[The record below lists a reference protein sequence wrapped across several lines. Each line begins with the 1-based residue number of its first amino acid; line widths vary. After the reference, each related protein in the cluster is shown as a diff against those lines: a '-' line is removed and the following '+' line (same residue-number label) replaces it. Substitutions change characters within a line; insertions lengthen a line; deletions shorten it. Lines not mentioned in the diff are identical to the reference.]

1 MQAVI
6 AWRCKIA
13 AHGPGAVA
21 TRTFHAVATT
31 RRLAALEAHPIEP
44 LPMKPFRIFRPGKHT
59 ASCGTQVEFTKEDLA
74 KAVAGYA
81 PSNYASPLVI
91 GHPKVED
98 RAYGQV
104 EKLSMDDDGAVW
116 AHPAHVEPRFGDL
129 VATKA
134 FPNRSASWYMPD
146 HPNNPTPGA
155 LYLKHIGFLGAA
167 APALKGLGDI
177 EFADPVLQA
186 ISFTAETAPD
196 KLVEFA
202 STPADAAWSVASVL
216 GSMARMLRD
225 FRDQRIAEKG
235 VESADEL
242 IPDYV
247 IRDAED
253 AARTQREQ
261 AEQLSQANA
270 PLFTEPTQGTTMNLT
285 PEQIAQLQ
293 KDHEAAQAR
302 IASFTARET
311 AIAAAEHMATVDAII
326 RELQP
331 LVAAGQVLPAAR
343 AHLANFMAGL
353 PDGVEA
359 QTIEFGEADDAGAIP
374 KVSPRAY
381 MKAFLATLPKQVNY
395 GEHSPDGTGVIGGAG
410 AMTAVQLAETAT
422 AMRAQVKAETGR
434 EISYSEAANRVLA
447 IPGNGVA
454 ATDAGA
460 QV

>member
-1 MQAVI
+1 M
-6 AWRCKIA
+6 
-13 AHGPGAVA
+13 A

-44 LPMKPFRIFRPGKHT
+44 LPMKPFRIFRPGKHV
-59 ASCGTQVEFTKEDLA
+59 ASCGTVVEFTKEDLA
-74 KAVAGYA
+74 KAVDGYA

-104 EKLSMDDDGAVW
+104 EKLSMDDAGDVW

-146 HPNNPTPGA
+146 HPNNPTPGS

-196 KLVEFA
+196 KVVEFA
-202 STPADAAWSVASVL
+202 ADAADSAWSVASVL
-216 GSMARMLRD
+216 GSLARMLRA
-225 FRDQRIAEKG
+225 FRDQRIEEKG
-235 VESADEL
+235 VESADQL
-242 IPDYV
+242 IPDY
-247 IRDAED
+247 IIQDAEN

-261 AEQLSQANA
+261 AEQLSKANA
-270 PLFTEPTQGTTMNLT
+270 PLFTEPTQGTTTMT

-293 KDHEAAQAR
+293 RDHEAAQAR

-311 AIAAAEHMATVDAII
+311 AIAAAEHMATVDAIS
-326 RELQP
+326 RDLEP
-331 LVAAGQVLPAAR
+331 LVAAGKVLPAAR

-353 PDGVEA
+353 PDGVDA

-395 GEHSPDGTGVIGGAG
+395 GEHAPDGTGVIGGAG
-410 AMTAVQLAETAT
+410 AMTSVQLAEKAT
-422 AMRAQVKAETGR
+422 AERAKVKAETGR
-434 EISYSEAANRVLA
+434 DISFTEATNRVLA

-454 ATDAGA
+454 APDATA